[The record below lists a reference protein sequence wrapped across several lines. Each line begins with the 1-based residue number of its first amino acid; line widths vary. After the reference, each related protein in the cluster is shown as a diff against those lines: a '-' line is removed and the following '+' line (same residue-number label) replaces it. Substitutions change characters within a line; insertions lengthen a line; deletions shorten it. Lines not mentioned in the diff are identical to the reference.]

1 MQNKLTQK
9 IYSAIAEVNTLIAL
23 HIESIEL
30 DEQFLKSL
38 EIH

>member
-9 IYSAIAEVNTLIAL
+9 IYSAIAEVNTLITL

-30 DEQFLKSL
+30 DEQLLKSL
-38 EIH
+38 EIL